1 MPCRALLWGSGAGI
15 ALECIR
21 IVTVYV
27 KLSSNEATDGMAD
40 DRGKVN
46 ALERTEYRRLADDFG
61 WHIESLADARGGWWV
76 IAGERPPSTF
86 DEEILDELADVV
98 DGS

>member
-1 MPCRALLWGSGAGI
+1 MDSPEFL
-15 ALECIR
+15 
-21 IVTVYV
+21 
-27 KLSSNEATDGMAD
+27 
-40 DRGKVN
+40 
-46 ALERTEYRRLADDFG
+46 RLADDFG